1 MQRGRD
7 KRKDLAHLE
16 FSKRAEPL
24 ENLLHWR
31 REHLKKRRIKNL
43 IRRGH
48 VPEATTKLPH
58 PAFFEKSRSKSRPIE
73 TYALEIETHALE
85 EQEHES
91 INNQED
97 KTASSI
103 HVFARIREPPRKKKK
118 KNLNRPESQDPDL
131 LLHDTD
137 ANGDLAGAA
146 ITLHHHHCGPPRGL
160 ASSAPDLSTAR
171 ARESGEISRDFD
183 AGRIRGVWSGEFGKG
198 RRRREACVS
207 HTTLPLFS
215 AAAAVRVRGRDW
227 RSRLVRVRCDGRAA
241 SSGAAAEVERLL
253 SAPKCGLASGLVAI
267 AKFVCD
273 TVCYCSCRVH
283 TKRETQERLVEK
295 DFSFFISFS

>member
-103 HVFARIREPPRKKKK
+103 HVFARIREPPRRRKR
-118 KNLNRPESQDPDL
+118 KNSTDQRVKIPTFFSMTQTPMVILPAPPLPSITTIATRPGPWPPPPPICPQPA
-131 LLHDTD
+131 H
-137 ANGDLAGAA
+137 ANPERFRA
-146 ITLHHHHCGPPRGL
+146 ILMPGG
-160 ASSAPDLSTAR
+160 
-171 ARESGEISRDFD
+171 
-183 AGRIRGVWSGEFGKG
+183 
-198 RRRREACVS
+198 
-207 HTTLPLFS
+207 
-215 AAAAVRVRGRDW
+215 
-227 RSRLVRVRCDGRAA
+227 
-241 SSGAAAEVERLL
+241 
-253 SAPKCGLASGLVAI
+253 
-267 AKFVCD
+267 
-273 TVCYCSCRVH
+273 
-283 TKRETQERLVEK
+283 
-295 DFSFFISFS
+295 